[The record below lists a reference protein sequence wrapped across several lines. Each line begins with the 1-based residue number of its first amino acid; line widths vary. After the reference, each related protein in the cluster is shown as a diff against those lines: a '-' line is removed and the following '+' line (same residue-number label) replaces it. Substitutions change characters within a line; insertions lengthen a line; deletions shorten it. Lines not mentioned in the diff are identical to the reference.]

1 MDDNGGTLGQLAA
14 ASYVQNLLLTHGLAK
29 ECEGHVGSTMV
40 SLGSHSSPCDSSNMF
55 KTLGNLW
62 PHRAWTEKDDEANV
76 VGRDLKG
83 ALRETHDVKPLMN
96 TSLQ

>member
-1 MDDNGGTLGQLAA
+1 MWGPLWSHWGPT
-14 ASYVQNLLLTHGLAK
+14 VR
-29 ECEGHVGSTMV
+29 HVTVLICSR
-40 SLGSHSSPCDSSNMF
+40 
-55 KTLGNLW
+55 LGNLW

-83 ALRETHDVKPLMN
+83 ASRETHDVKPLMN